1 VPDDAYDG
9 LVVAPAPAVVRPPC
23 AQLGKHAALPREGS
37 QQECA
42 HAKSGGHWLL
52 LVHGVTFAQNE
63 NA

>member
-1 VPDDAYDG
+1 M
-9 LVVAPAPAVVRPPC
+9 RPPC